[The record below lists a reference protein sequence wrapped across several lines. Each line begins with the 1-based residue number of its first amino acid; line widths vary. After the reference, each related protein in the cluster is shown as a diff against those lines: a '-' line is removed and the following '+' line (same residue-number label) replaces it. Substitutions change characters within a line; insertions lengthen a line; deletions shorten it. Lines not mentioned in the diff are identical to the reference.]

1 MVLTSGEDSYSYSAS
16 LVSLTSKY
24 YNKSKRF
31 TATCACHFHLLPLLR
46 NRLMSDFIIYNNISY
61 ILFDSKA
68 AIIPAGEATF
78 LEGDSASSCSP
89 YR

>member
-1 MVLTSGEDSYSYSAS
+1 MVKIAILILYLSFHKPQNTTTRANNTSNMCMSFSF
-16 LVSLTSKY
+16 TSVTLKP
-24 YNKSKRF
+24 
-31 TATCACHFHLLPLLR
+31 C
-46 NRLMSDFIIYNNISY
+46 LMSDLIIYNNISY